1 MCIRDSYWDPPQVAG
16 TAEYPVVAMVEVW
29 QHCTLCDA
37 DDDTPIRARRI
48 TPGVLDVISW
58 LRETFP

>member
-1 MCIRDSYWDPPQVAG
+1 
-16 TAEYPVVAMVEVW
+16 MVEVW
-29 QHCTLCDA
+29 HHCGTCGP
-37 DDDTPIRARRI
+37 DDHYPARARRI